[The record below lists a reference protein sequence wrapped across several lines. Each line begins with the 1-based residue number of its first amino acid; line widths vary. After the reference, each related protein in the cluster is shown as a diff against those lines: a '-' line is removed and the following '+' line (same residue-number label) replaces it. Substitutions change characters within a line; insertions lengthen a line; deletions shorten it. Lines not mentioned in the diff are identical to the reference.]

1 MMSTPLYTLSHVGKE
16 YDGPAEKL
24 TVLRDVGMDIEC
36 GEAIAL
42 VGASGSGKSTFLH
55 LLGTLDIPSSGE
67 IFFQGRNLADFSPD
81 EKARIRNRDI
91 GFVFQ
96 FHHLLPEF
104 GVLENVAMQALI
116 SGMGK
121 EKAYALGREAIRSVG
136 LEGRE
141 EQMVTTLSGGERQRA
156 AIARAILMRPK
167 VLLADE
173 PTGNLDEKT
182 GGETARLLLELNR
195 GLGMTLVVVT
205 HNLEIAALMG
215 RRLELRAGDLYDH
228 QV

>member
-1 MMSTPLYTLSHVGKE
+1 MMATPLYTLSHVGKE
-16 YDGPAEKL
+16 YAGPAEKL
-24 TVLRDVGMDIEC
+24 VVLRDVILEIEA
-36 GEAIAL
+36 GERIAL

-67 IFFQGRNLADFSPD
+67 LFFRGRNLAHLSPD
-81 EKARIRNRDI
+81 EKALLRNRDI

-104 GVLENVAMQALI
+104 TVLENVAMQAVI
-116 SGMGK
+116 GGMPRD
-121 EKAYALGREAIRSVG
+121 EASRLAREAIRAAG

-141 EQMVTTLSGGERQRA
+141 EQAVTTLSGGERQRA
-156 AIARAILMRPK
+156 AIARAILKKPA

-182 GGETARLLLELNR
+182 GAQVARLLLELNR

-205 HNLEIAALMG
+205 HNLDIAALMG
-215 RRLELRAGDLYDH
+215 RRLELKAGDLYDH
-228 QV
+228 QR